1 VRLLKGLF
9 WGSVVALGWT
19 HAGYP
24 LAAAAL
30 ARVRRAEIR
39 KADLEPEVT
48 VVVAAHDEEAVIG
61 RRLAN
66 LLALDYPADRLEVVV
81 ASDASADRTDE
92 IVAGFAAGDPR
103 VRLVRCPRA
112 GKVAALNVAVRGASS
127 EIVAFSDA
135 NTTWASD
142 ALRRLVRSF
151 ADPEVGYVCGR
162 VELERT
168 DGTSRESVYW
178 RYELW
183 VRAQESALGSITG
196 GNGAICAVRRREY
209 VEGRFGH
216 DLGFPHLMVKR
227 GLRAVYEPEAV
238 AFEKTARDLDDEYR
252 RKARMFVWN
261 WGLLLEG
268 GLFRRVGP
276 LFCVQLVSHRALRYG
291 SGLLHVVL
299 LGTSAA
305 LAPRGRP
312 YRAAFLCQLAFGT
325 LAAAG
330 RRGARVPGSSLAYY
344 YVLVTWATV
353 DALAR
358 YLRSGVPPVWE
369 KAEGSR

>member
-168 DGTSRESVYW
+168 ARSARFGVGSTSR
-178 RYELW
+178 
-183 VRAQESALGSITG
+183 A
-196 GNGAICAVRRREY
+196 
-209 VEGRFGH
+209 
-216 DLGFPHLMVKR
+216 
-227 GLRAVYEPEAV
+227 
-238 AFEKTARDLDDEYR
+238 
-252 RKARMFVWN
+252 
-261 WGLLLEG
+261 
-268 GLFRRVGP
+268 
-276 LFCVQLVSHRALRYG
+276 G
-291 SGLLHVVL
+291 SGT
-299 LGTSAA
+299 TSAS
-305 LAPRGRP
+305 P
-312 YRAAFLCQLAFGT
+312 T
-325 LAAAG
+325 
-330 RRGARVPGSSLAYY
+330 
-344 YVLVTWATV
+344 
-353 DALAR
+353 
-358 YLRSGVPPVWE
+358 
-369 KAEGSR
+369 